1 MKRKQMIK
9 KETIII
15 FIIAVIFPFCA
26 GCSVPKEDLEREINE
41 IYHQNYI
48 THRESSQT
56 NARME
61 QELSKDDNGNKND
74 RTDKAGR
81 LQMPEGYSNLCGIW
95 TSGNGTSITGN
106 VKIYGGVYTRGVLL
120 LGNGAVINTDNAYL
134 YGIDNNIDLNNPEI
148 FKGLTGLERPFSM
161 NNVPRNVRLINVSEE
176 EVTPEEYEALKNP

>member
-1 MKRKQMIK
+1 MIK

-15 FIIAVIFPFCA
+15 FIIAILFPFSA
-26 GCSVPKEDLEREINE
+26 GCSVSQEDVENEINE

-48 THRESSQT
+48 THRESGKT
-56 NARME
+56 NDIME
-61 QELSKDDNGNKND
+61 QELSNDYNGNENN

-134 YGIDNNIDLNNPEI
+134 YEIDKNIELNNPEI
-148 FKGLTGLERPFSM
+148 FKGLKGLERPFNMS
-161 NNVPRNVRLINVSEE
+161 NVPKNVKLVNVSEE
-176 EVTPEEYEALKNP
+176 EVDPKEYEELKNP